1 MFFGGDLRFSRWER
15 VKICVFI
22 FSSLRMLRETSP
34 ERERR
39 GEERRGRSK
48 GKRRRKEKEEAA
60 REMKRPT
67 MTRWIE

>member
-22 FSSLRMLRETSP
+22 FSSLRMLRVTSP

-39 GEERRGRSK
+39 GGGDRRENIGGK
-48 GKRRRKEKEEAA
+48 KRRRQREREDEETDDDK
-60 REMKRPT
+60 MD
-67 MTRWIE
+67 